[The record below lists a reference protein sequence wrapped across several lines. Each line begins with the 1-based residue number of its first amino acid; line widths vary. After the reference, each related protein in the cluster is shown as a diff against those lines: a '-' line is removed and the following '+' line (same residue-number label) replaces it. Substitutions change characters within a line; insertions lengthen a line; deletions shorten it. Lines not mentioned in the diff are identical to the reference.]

1 MLPNDPILALRAAQ
15 DTMAQRQYDA
25 GQERLAAT
33 VRLVHGAKSTRTN
46 RDGAHLFPRLIQ
58 YLPQAFRHGS
68 IFRRA
73 TIVTIVLAL
82 SALVGASSASAPTV
96 AARHQ
101 LARSPSTLLDATSS
115 RRHLLAV
122 DSAGAAGQQVAA
134 RRLVLS

>member
-1 MLPNDPILALRAAQ
+1 MLPNDPMLALRAAQ
-15 DTMAQRQYDA
+15 DTMAQRQYES

-33 VRLVHGAKSTRTN
+33 ARLVGGPSSEADSHPT
-46 RDGAHLFPRLIQ
+46 HVV
-58 YLPQAFRHGS
+58 HGS

-82 SALVGASSASAPTV
+82 SALVGASTTSAPAV